1 MQKMESDKMNKNEFE
16 ILNAIRKF
24 GRISYRE
31 LSSLTKVSLG
41 NVSNIIK
48 CLNERNLIDINGI
61 TELGNKALLPYKVN
75 NAVILAAGPSS
86 RFVPLSLELP
96 KGLFKVKDE
105 ILIERQIKQLHEV
118 GIKDIT
124 IVLGYKKEL
133 FFYLKEKYNVNF
145 VINDEFNKKNNIES
159 LYRARKYINSTYICS
174 CDDYFTINPFDKYEF
189 QTFYASIYC
198 PVYKK
203 EFYVKTN
210 KKLQITEM
218 NNGQEKGDILLG
230 HSYWNKN
237 FSSQFLKL
245 IDECRITGEYDGN
258 FWEKLLSD
266 NLKRLPQI
274 YIKKYPENT
283 IFEFDFVSEL
293 REFDDKYVN
302 NTESKIMANI
312 CLVLKCDEKEITGF
326 KPIHEGMTN
335 TSFIFKVKE
344 KSYVYRQ
351 PGDGTDE
358 IIDRKHEKIVLELA
372 KKYNFDSTFIYMNP
386 TEGWKISSFVDEF
399 REPSYDSFDDSK
411 KILDVL
417 KELHSTNVKEINWI
431 FEPIS
436 EADRLEEII
445 KNKSSIQMK
454 DFETIKKNVHTI
466 YENTKNDGI
475 EKCWCHSDTYKPNWM
490 ITKDKTILIDWEYSG
505 ISDPG
510 IDVGY
515 YIVDAMYDFDKT
527 EEFVKYYC
535 GDKYNNITKYH
546 YFAYIAIIAYYW
558 FVWALYRETCG
569 AVIGESLYNWYVM
582 AKKYSEYV
590 INNLDKNEQ
599 PKKVLSRSEFELLNY
614 VFNNK
619 FVENNARFLS
629 NALLLSESN
638 IKEAINCSLDKN
650 YIKLKN
656 GKLYLNDLGQKVL
669 DAYGVSKAIIMAAG
683 FGSRMAPV
691 TLERPK
697 PLVKVNGVRIID
709 TLIDSLLSKG
719 INEIYIVRGYKKE
732 KFDELLEKYPFI
744 KFIDNDD
751 YNVTNN
757 ISSIMKAIDYLD
769 NCYICE
775 ADFLVSNQNVI
786 SKYHYFSNYLGARVL
801 ETDDWCFRI
810 VDGFAY
816 DYKKGNVNCYQAY
829 GISYW
834 NHEDSMKLK
843 KYLPLIFES
852 KEGKQQFWE
861 SCVFD
866 FYKDKFKVEIKSCS
880 KFDIVEIDCFEE
892 LVEIDQSYKDYKLN
906 K

>member
-1 MQKMESDKMNKNEFE
+1 MNKNEFE
-16 ILNAIRKF
+16 ILNAIRKY
-24 GRISYRE
+24 GKISYRE
-31 LSSLTKVSLG
+31 LSSLAKVSLG
-41 NVSNIIK
+41 NVSNVVNSLFEQK
-48 CLNERNLIDINGI
+48 FIDNNGI
-61 TELGNKALLPYKVN
+61 TDYGKKALLPYKVN

-105 ILIERQIKQLHEV
+105 VLIERQIKQLQKA
-118 GIKDIT
+118 GIQNIT

-133 FFYLKEKYNVNF
+133 FFYLKDKYDVNF

-159 LYRARKYINSTYICS
+159 LYRARKSINSTYICS
-174 CDDYFTINPFDKYEF
+174 CDDYFTINPFDEYEY

-198 PVYKK
+198 PTYKK
-203 EFYVKTN
+203 ESYVTTN
-210 KKLQITEM
+210 KKLQIIEM

-230 HSYWNKN
+230 HSYWNN
-237 FSSQFLKL
+237 DFSSKFIQL
-245 IDECRITGEYDGN
+245 IEKVRISGEYDGN
-258 FWEKLLSD
+258 FWERLLSN
-266 NLKRLPQI
+266 NLKNLPPI

-312 CLVLKCDEKEITGF
+312 CLALKCDEKEITDF

-335 TSFIFKVKE
+335 TSFIFSLRDKK
-344 KSYVYRQ
+344 YVYRQ
-351 PGDGTDE
+351 PGDGTGE
-358 IIDRKHEKIVLELA
+358 IINREHEKTVLVQA
-372 KKYNFDSTFIYMNP
+372 KKYNFDSTFIYMNSK
-386 TEGWKISSFVDEF
+386 EGWKISSFVDDF
-399 REPSYDSFDDSK
+399 REPSYDSFEDSK

-417 KELHSTNVKEINWI
+417 KELHSTKSKEINWV
-431 FEPIS
+431 FEPIY

-445 KNKSSIQMK
+445 KNKSSIQMN
-454 DFETIKKNVHTI
+454 DFETIKKNVHAI
-466 YENTKNDGI
+466 FENTKNDGI

-515 YIVDAMYDFDKT
+515 YIVDAMYDFDKA
-527 EEFVKYYC
+527 EEFIKYYC
-535 GDKYNNITKYH
+535 GDKYDATTKYH
-546 YFAYIAIIAYYW
+546 YFAYVAIIAYYW

-569 AVIGESLYNWYVM
+569 AIIGESLYNWYVM

-590 INNLDKNEQ
+590 INNLNKDNSL
-599 PKKVLSRSEFELLNY
+599 KKVLSRTEFELLNY

-619 FVENNARFLS
+619 SVKNNTRYLS
-629 NALLLSESN
+629 NALLVSESN
-638 IKEAINCSLDKN
+638 LRVAINNSLDKK
-650 YIKLKN
+650 YLKLKN
-656 GKLYLNDLGQKVL
+656 GQFALTNIGQNVL
-669 DAYGVSKAIIMAAG
+669 DAYSVSKAIIMAAG

-691 TLERPK
+691 TLVRPK

-719 INEIYIVRGYKKE
+719 INDIYIIRGYKKE

-744 KFIDNDD
+744 KLIDNDD
-751 YNVTNN
+751 YNITNN
-757 ISSIMKAIDYLD
+757 ISSIMKAIDHLD

-775 ADFLVSNQNVI
+775 ADFLVSNPNII
-786 SKYHYFSNYLGARVL
+786 SKYHYHSDYLGARVF
-801 ETDDWCFRI
+801 ETDDWCFRN

-816 DYKKGNVNCYQAY
+816 DYKKGNINCYQAY

-852 KEGKQQFWE
+852 IEGKQQFWE

-866 FYKDKFKVEIKSCS
+866 FYKDKFNVEIKPCS

-892 LVEIDQSYKDYKLN
+892 LVEIDQSYKDFKVD
-906 K
+906 